1 MKILKRISI
10 LLIFLFLIN
19 LFLAISQELPKLI
32 PAKITRVID
41 GDTIEVILDGKTEKV
56 RFIGV
61 DCPESTTRIE
71 ALGIEATQFTTT
83 LLLGKQILIEFDVQK
98 YDSYGRLLAYV
109 WLSQPKGI
117 SEQEIR
123 NKMFNA
129 ILLLEGYA
137 QVMTVPPNVKYV
149 DYFLKFQKE
158 ARESKKGLWGII
170 VAKEEEKKEIKTS
183 KLTPEEIKK
192 IRTDLDDRREF
203 IRKMYTFS
211 QYGAIYS
218 LATYVEPEGIVI
230 ILIGGYGS
238 LLNEDNFNLFFDKLC
253 DAFVTAK
260 YPLETMINVY
270 VAIPDYYSLIVRVPL
285 SAITDYFKE
294 KITRTDFLSKCIIL
308 INGMKVNI
316 KEGKIEYP
324 FAETLY
330 IGNINSKIFHYPW
343 CKYAQ
348 AMSEKN
354 KVYFSSRENAINSGY
369 RPCEVCKP

>member
-1 MKILKRISI
+1 MKILKRITI
-10 LLIFLFLIN
+10 LLIFLFLLN
-19 LFLAISQELPKLI
+19 LSLGISQDLPKLTL
-32 PAKITRVID
+32 AKITRVID
-41 GDTIEVILDGKTEKV
+41 GDTIEVILDSKTEKV

-61 DCPESTTRIE
+61 DCPESTTKLEPYGNE
-71 ALGIEATQFTTT
+71 ASEFTKKWLT
-83 LLLGKQILIEFDVQK
+83 GKDIFLEFDVQK
-98 YDSYGRLLAYV
+98 YDIYGRLLAYV
-109 WLSQPKGI
+109 WLSSPKEI

-158 ARESKKGLWGII
+158 ARENNKGLWGIAEI
-170 VAKEEEKKEIKTS
+170 KPETINEEKFLPNELVKT
-183 KLTPEEIKK
+183 
-192 IRTDLDDRREF
+192 IRADLDERREL
-203 IRKMYTFS
+203 IRKTYTFS
-211 QYGAIYS
+211 QYGALYS
-218 LATYVEPEGIVI
+218 LATYVEPEGVVVI
-230 ILIGGYGS
+230 LVGGYGS

-260 YPLETMINVY
+260 YPPETMINVY

-294 KITRTDFLSKCIIL
+294 KITRTDFLSRCIVF
-308 INGMKVNI
+308 INGMKVNME
-316 KEGKIEYP
+316 EGKIKLP
-324 FAETLY
+324 FGKTFY

-343 CKYAQ
+343 CPYAQ
-348 AMSEKN
+348 QMSEKN
-354 KVYFSSRENAINSGY
+354 KVYFSSREEAVNLGY